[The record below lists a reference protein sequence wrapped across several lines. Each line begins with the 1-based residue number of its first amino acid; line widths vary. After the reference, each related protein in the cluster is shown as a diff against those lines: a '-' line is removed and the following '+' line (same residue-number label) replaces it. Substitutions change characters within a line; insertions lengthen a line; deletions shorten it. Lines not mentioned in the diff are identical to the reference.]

1 VKTKIEVEPLAGWYP
16 LTQQFKLTLKVSGRS
31 PRTTEAYDL
40 AIREL
45 LHYLLKMGLRIG
57 PDDVTAEHLRL
68 FFASLMDHCA
78 PATINQRYRSLNR
91 FFGWIVEEGERTDN
105 PLARI
110 PVPKVPQRN
119 VRALSLDEV
128 RALLKVPDRKTFL
141 GARDHAIILC
151 LVDTGLRAGEFLS
164 MRTSETNPEVIVVIG
179 KGNKERS
186 VRLGEKSQLA
196 VMRYQRMRQK
206 FGIGPGQSLLWVN
219 RWGHPLT
226 RSGLLR
232 VLRSTGRAAGLSG
245 VYTHLMRHTFA
256 TLALDGQAP
265 AEAVRVLM
273 GHTSDTMLR
282 RYTRTR
288 DIERALAAHRRF
300 SPGDML

>member
-1 VKTKIEVEPLAGWYP
+1 MNPKIEVEPLTNWYP

-45 LHYLLKMGLRIG
+45 LQYLLKMGLRIG
-57 PDDVTAEHLRL
+57 PAEVTAEHLRM
-68 FFASLMDHCA
+68 FFSSLMDHCA

-105 PLARI
+105 PLTRI

-128 RALLKVPDRKTFL
+128 RAMLSIPDRKTFL
-141 GARDHAIILC
+141 GARDYAIILC
-151 LVDTGLRAGEFLS
+151 LVDTGLRASEFLS

-179 KGNKERS
+179 KGNKERM

-196 VMRYQRMRQK
+196 VMRYQRVRQK
-206 FGIGPGQSLLWVN
+206 FGVGPGQGLLWVS
-219 RWGHPLT
+219 RWGRPLT

-232 VLRSTGRAAGLSG
+232 VLKGVGRAAGLTG
-245 VYTHLMRHTFA
+245 MYTHLMRHTFA
-256 TLALDGQAP
+256 TLALDAEAP
-265 AEAVRVLM
+265 QEAVRVLM